1 MRLQEMQNKRTK
13 KNSSMLSK
21 SPKSDSFK
29 KFPFLIRPVPQWY
42 INNCVKQ
49 GILHMQPDC
58 RLASSMQ
65 RLRLC
70 TRAMH
75 FQKHLRRLLPGLQRP
90 WRVVHPK
97 EKPRRTFLVQLCMV
111 AIRAGDA
118 TPDEIV
124 PKPECRGRRCSHA
137 VDLGLYFFVSFD
149 ITTEGSQCF
158 CVIEN
163 LEKKMA
169 HQTRSR
175 LIKEKMIVVAHR
187 RLDLRLA
194 ARVWSKELK

>member
-1 MRLQEMQNKRTK
+1 METYQLHEVARDRLCGCAKVTRSVSSWFSYRILATLCAAEAVCGATLGGRQEVRLQEMQNKRTK

-21 SPKSDSFK
+21 SPKSDFFK

-97 EKPRRTFLVQLCMV
+97 EKPRRTFFSTVMHGGNPC
-111 AIRAGDA
+111 
-118 TPDEIV
+118 
-124 PKPECRGRRCSHA
+124 RRC
-137 VDLGLYFFVSFD
+137 
-149 ITTEGSQCF
+149 
-158 CVIEN
+158 N
-163 LEKKMA
+163 
-169 HQTRSR
+169 SR
-175 LIKEKMIVVAHR
+175 
-187 RLDLRLA
+187 
-194 ARVWSKELK
+194 